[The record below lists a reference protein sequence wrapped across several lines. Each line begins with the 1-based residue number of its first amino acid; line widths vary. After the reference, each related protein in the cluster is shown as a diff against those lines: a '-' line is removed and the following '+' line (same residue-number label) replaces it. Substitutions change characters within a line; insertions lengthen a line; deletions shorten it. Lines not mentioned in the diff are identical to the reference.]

1 MATLRLV
8 KTGEPAPSST
18 GMTAASPI
26 PTPSVEPTQAPGKRG
41 PVGMGPRTNYSRVNT
56 GLPPVSDA
64 GATEQKS
71 MAPRGAE
78 MLPKLASGEEFMGN
92 LASRPSLSSMVKTAV
107 AATAE
112 RIRITAE
119 SELQAAKTAG
129 ESCKKCGKEKCA
141 CMGKMASAEAPSSDF
156 VEKLASACDYA
167 AELLR
172 KEASTPVGN
181 PPGVSEAMGGA
192 TLKDHHGQGVNIVPK
207 HPGEQKGLSTEHGAT
222 QMDNTLAHGV
232 PGEMPANI
240 VSEKHAF
247 SASPE
252 GHKYDA
258 KMHASERDAAG
269 VRREARAEYAKTSP
283 LKHVFLDTGLARKG
297 VGPLSEVGDMYRE
310 RHGDYAAKKHEKGEN
325 AYNPLGGI
333 LTPTQREKK
342 ASDDSPLAL
351 IREKLAAADAEKKE
365 TEGMREAE
373 KGLAKAEKAHESEP
387 ENKDEKKEGSA
398 FASLADGLAA
408 AIKQAEDAINPAQIS
423 AGKAVPPDTSAA
435 GESGGEPVGGAPR
448 GPTSLVG
455 SNEAAQNY
463 TKGQS
468 HGPRREE
475 LGKYFAEPALS
486 ATHDSTLRD
495 VFVHTGQAGTKFAS
509 APAAA
514 SPVKTAAARVLL
526 SKLAADIN
534 SGATSPKGA

>member
-92 LASRPSLSSMVKTAV
+92 LASRPSLSSMVKAAV
-107 AATAE
+107 ASTAE
-112 RIRITAE
+112 RVRVTAE
-119 SELQAAKTAG
+119 SELQAVKTAG
-129 ESCKKCGKEKCA
+129 ESSKGCKKCGKEKCA
-141 CMGKMASAEAPSSDF
+141 CMGKMASAEGPSSDF

-222 QMDNTLAHGV
+222 QMDNTLNHAPELHK
-232 PGEMPANI
+232 EMPANI
-240 VSEKHAF
+240 VNGGKHA
-247 SASPE
+247 SA
-252 GHKYDA
+252 
-258 KMHASERDAAG
+258 
-269 VRREARAEYAKTSP
+269 T
-283 LKHVFLDTGLARKG
+283 
-297 VGPLSEVGDMYRE
+297 
-310 RHGDYAAKKHEKGEN
+310 N
-325 AYNPLGGI
+325 
-333 LTPTQREKK
+333 
-342 ASDDSPLAL
+342 PLAL
-351 IREKLAAADAEKKE
+351 IREKLAAAKVASDEAEKKE

-486 ATHDSTLRD
+486 STHDSTLRD

-509 APAAA
+509 AAAE

-526 SKLAADIN
+526 SKLAADIT